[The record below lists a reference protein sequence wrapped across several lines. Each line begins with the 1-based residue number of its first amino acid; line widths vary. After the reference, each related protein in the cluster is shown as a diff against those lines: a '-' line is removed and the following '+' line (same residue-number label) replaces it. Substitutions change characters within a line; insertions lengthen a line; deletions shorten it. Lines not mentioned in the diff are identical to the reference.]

1 MMQHDPI
8 VLMERMG
15 EYTDLISTYQLLIS
29 AACTNTGGKIKG
41 THLRAADQCPLEPG
55 HS

>member
-1 MMQHDPI
+1 MMQHYPI

-15 EYTDLISTYQLLIS
+15 EYTDLISSYQLLIS

-41 THLRAADQCPLEPG
+41 THLRAADQCPFEPG